1 MLTETVAGRTYD
13 YSHSVGRGAQTG
25 MGFSNPVAAALGQDD
40 ILYVVNRGS
49 ESISNVAWNRTGVG
63 GRICK
68 VTLGSEAGKEEFI
81 GEFSKYGDSD
91 GQLIWGVGIAVDN
104 QGNVY
109 VTDGWLNRVTVFDKE
124 GDYLRHWSA
133 IEAGAGE
140 DEVNGIAGIAM
151 DSSENLYITDGRSHK
166 VRKFTKDGKFL
177 SSWGSLGD
185 GPDQLDS
192 PWGITVDGDDFV
204 YVADFKNHRVQKF
217 TSDGKFVAQFGSQG
231 THKGQLSYPVG
242 VAVDNDGDVYICD
255 WSKNDWE
262 NGKVHIFDRTG
273 KFLTSLS
280 GDAQQ
285 LALWAQITVDANA
298 DYMKRRRE
306 VKTTEP
312 EWNFAQPA
320 GVSFDTTN
328 NRLVVMDTQRSRIQ
342 IYNKSGGYLV
352 PQLNL

>member
-25 MGFSNPVAAALGQDD
+25 MGFSNPVAAVLGEDG

-49 ESISNVAWNRTGVG
+49 ESMSNVPWNRTGVG

-68 VTLGSEAGKEEFI
+68 VTLGSQAGEEEFI
-81 GEFSKYGDSD
+81 GEFSKYGDAD
-91 GQLIWGVGIAVDN
+91 GQLIWGVGIVADK
-104 QGNVY
+104 QGNLY

-133 IEAGAGE
+133 IEEGSPEG
-140 DEVNGIAGIAM
+140 EVNGIAGIAI
-151 DSSENLYITDGRSHK
+151 DADENMYITDGRSHK

-177 SSWGSLGD
+177 SSWGSLGS

-192 PWGITVDGDDFV
+192 PWGITVDGEGFV

-217 TSDGKFVAQFGSQG
+217 TSDGKFVAQFASHG
-231 THKGQLSYPVG
+231 THRAQLNYPTG
-242 VAVDNDGDVYICD
+242 VAVDPDGDVYICD
-255 WSKNDWE
+255 WSENDWE
-262 NGKVHIFDRTG
+262 QGRVHIFDKDG

-285 LALWAQITVDANA
+285 LSKWAQMTVDANA

-320 GVSFDTTN
+320 GVSFDTAN
-328 NRLVVMDTQRSRIQ
+328 NRLVVMDTQRSRLQ

-352 PQLNL
+352 PQLSL

>member
-25 MGFSNPVAAALGQDD
+25 MGFSNPVAAVLGHDG

-49 ESISNVAWNRTGVG
+49 ESISNVPWNRTGVG

-68 VTLGSEAGKEEFI
+68 VTLGNQAGEEEFI
-81 GEFSKYGDSD
+81 GEFSKYGDAD
-91 GQLIWGVGIAVDN
+91 GQLIWGVGIIADKE
-104 QGNVY
+104 GNVY
-109 VTDGWLNRVTVFDKE
+109 VTDGWLNRVTVFDKD

-133 IEAGAGE
+133 IEEGSPEG
-140 DEVNGIAGIAM
+140 EVNGIAGIAI
-151 DSSENLYITDGRSHK
+151 DADENMYITDGRSHK

-177 SSWGSLGD
+177 SSWGSLGS

-192 PWGITVDGDDFV
+192 PWGITVDGEGFV

-217 TSDGKFVAQFGSQG
+217 TSDGKFVAQFASHG
-231 THKGQLSYPVG
+231 THRGQLNYPTG
-242 VAVDNDGDVYICD
+242 VAVDPDGDVYICD
-255 WSKNDWE
+255 WSENDWE
-262 NGKVHIFDRTG
+262 QGRVHIFDKDG

-285 LALWAQITVDANA
+285 LSKWAQMTVDANA

-320 GVSFDTTN
+320 GVSFDTAN
-328 NRLVVMDTQRSRIQ
+328 NRLVVVDTQRSRLQ

>member
-49 ESISNVAWNRTGVG
+49 ESISNVAWNRPGVG

-91 GQLIWGVGIAVDN
+91 GQLIWGVGIAADN

-109 VTDGWLNRVTVFDKE
+109 ATDGWLNRVTVFDKE

-255 WSKNDWE
+255 WSKNQPIWRCPAACPVGTDHGRRQRRLHE
-262 NGKVHIFDRTG
+262 TPPRGQDHRTRVE
-273 KFLTSLS
+273 LRPARRRVLRHHQQPPS
-280 GDAQQ
+280 GDGHPTQPHTDIQQ
-285 LALWAQITVDANA
+285 E
-298 DYMKRRRE
+298 RRLLGS
-306 VKTTEP
+306 
-312 EWNFAQPA
+312 PA
-320 GVSFDTTN
+320 ESV
-328 NRLVVMDTQRSRIQ
+328 NRYTGFGRP
-342 IYNKSGGYLV
+342 KAT
-352 PQLNL
+352 